1 MIPNHGTAG
10 GARRSRAEPSQGGK
24 RRGAGGQGRAGQGT
38 ARPGPA
44 RALRPSP
51 RPAAARP
58 AERRGPAPPPP
69 GAANGQRRWGRAAAA
84 APPPD
89 PTRPGAGRRRPRLGH
104 ATLSSLGP
112 RRRAALCGTF
122 RGNAARS
129 RGAVAGLRAVGQE
142 GGSSPA
148 PAPEGPPK
156 QHCPTKHRHQ

>member
-10 GARRSRAEPSQGGK
+10 GARRSRAEPRGETPG
-24 RRGAGGQGRAGQGT
+24 RRWAGQGRAGHST
-38 ARPGPA
+38 ARPGPGSPPLSPA
-44 RALRPSP
+44 SSRPPRRAP
-51 RPAAARP
+51 RARP
-58 AERRGPAPPPP
+58 APARRR
-69 GAANGQRRWGRAAAA
+69 QWAAALGA
-84 APPPD
+84 GGSRGSSARPD